1 MSSPDCHPPIVT
13 PGLNGLNGVIVIS
26 PLSPRATS
34 VSAEVECEQVFQGGR
49 RRAQQD
55 DASRTYMAEYTKQ
68 PSALVARS
76 AAW

>member
-1 MSSPDCHPPIVT
+1 VIYPFVA
-13 PGLNGLNGVIVIS
+13 PG
-26 PLSPRATS
+26 TS